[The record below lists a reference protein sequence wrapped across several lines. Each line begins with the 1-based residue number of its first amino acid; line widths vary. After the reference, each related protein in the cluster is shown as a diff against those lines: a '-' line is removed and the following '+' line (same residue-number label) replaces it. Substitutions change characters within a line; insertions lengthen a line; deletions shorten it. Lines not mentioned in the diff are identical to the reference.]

1 MKIWQRNPNHTQK
14 TVIPSTRLDSS
25 GSTFAS
31 AMSTFK
37 VLSKN
42 RLPCCIQ
49 WYEPWFWKN
58 SGLAPWGMFHFLD
71 RPRYHIDSTT
81 QYITS
86 IPCLHKSMKPNP
98 DDDQVSSHFGW
109 LTSNHLQ
116 LCSLCKLFMAK
127 SPLLLVV
134 FALCRIPVP
143 KSYSERLG
151 AGS

>member
-1 MKIWQRNPNHTQK
+1 MGQHLPVPCQHLRFCPKIGYPAASNDMNHDFETK
-14 TVIPSTRLDSS
+14 TLDLLP
-25 GSTFAS
+25 GACSTF
-31 AMSTFK
+31 
-37 VLSKN
+37 L
-42 RLPCCIQ
+42 
-49 WYEPWFWKN
+49 
-58 SGLAPWGMFHFLD
+58 
-71 RPRYHIDSTT
+71 T
-81 QYITS
+81 QISHRFYNPDITS
-86 IPCLHKSMKPNP
+86 ILCLDKSMKPNP
-98 DDDQVSSHFGW
+98 DDDQVSSHFCW